1 MTSLAQAYSPH
12 PGGMQQ
18 HPMAQGHP
26 GMPVPHNPGQGQPG
40 PGMPQQMHMG
50 VSGPG
55 PQAQGGA
62 MMGGIPPGAGGPSAH
77 ALQHLNPSQVQQA
90 QLFQQQQQM
99 ACKCS
104 RNFFGGELSALLGP
118 SFVLFWLVAGRML
131 TTSKFS
137 RE

>member
-1 MTSLAQAYSPH
+1 MMTSLAPTYSPH
-12 PGGMQQ
+12 PGGMPQ

-26 GMPVPHNPGQGQPG
+26 GMAVPHNPGQGQPG

-55 PQAQGGA
+55 PQVTQGGA

-77 ALQHLNPSQVQQA
+77 ALQHLNPSQAQQA

-104 RNFFGGELSALLGP
+104 YNFF
-118 SFVLFWLVAGRML
+118 
-131 TTSKFS
+131 
-137 RE
+137 

>member
-1 MTSLAQAYSPH
+1 
-12 PGGMQQ
+12 
-18 HPMAQGHP
+18 MA
-26 GMPVPHNPGQGQPG
+26 VPHNPGQGQPG

-55 PQAQGGA
+55 PQVTQGGA

-77 ALQHLNPSQVQQA
+77 ALQHLNPSQAQQA

-104 RNFFGGELSALLGP
+104 YNFFSRGLSLLAGP
-118 SFVLFWLVAGRML
+118 SFVLF
-131 TTSKFS
+131 
-137 RE
+137 